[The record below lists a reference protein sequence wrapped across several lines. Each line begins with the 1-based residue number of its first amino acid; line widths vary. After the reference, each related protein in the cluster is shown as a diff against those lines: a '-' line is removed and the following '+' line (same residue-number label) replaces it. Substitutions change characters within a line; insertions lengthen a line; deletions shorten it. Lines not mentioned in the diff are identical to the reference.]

1 MMEKV
6 TSPHILTTP
15 KLFDENNH
23 PVKGGVKLLIN
34 NGRKTI
40 TTEDDGTFKYT
51 YTLTK
56 TGTNNITASFIE
68 NNKYTST
75 NTTTTAKV
83 EKLAT
88 KITINPIGTIQQKTK
103 YTISGK
109 IVDET
114 NNAVTGTIKLLINNG
129 RATIK
134 SDSTGAFT
142 YTYNATRA
150 GENTATASYL
160 ESTNYLATNSSV
172 NFTVKRKV

>member
-114 NNAVTGTIKLLINNG
+114 NNAVTGTIKLLIIMVEQPLNQTVPVHSHILIMLQEQVKTLLQHLILK
-129 RATIK
+129 AQTI
-134 SDSTGAFT
+134 
-142 YTYNATRA
+142 
-150 GENTATASYL
+150 L
-160 ESTNYLATNSSV
+160 LQIV
-172 NFTVKRKV
+172 P